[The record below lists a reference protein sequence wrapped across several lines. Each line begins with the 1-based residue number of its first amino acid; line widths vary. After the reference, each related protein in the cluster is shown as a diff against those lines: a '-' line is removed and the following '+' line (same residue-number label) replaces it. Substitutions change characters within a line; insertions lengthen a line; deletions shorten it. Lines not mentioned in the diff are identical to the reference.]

1 VDALKRLPW
10 RSLLLST
17 ALAIIAIKIIEFVL
31 SQGFVLAPAFFGW
44 TTTSLGS
51 LFLDL
56 GGGLAFG
63 RIGVLFLQRF
73 ERFNANYIPTRWG
86 LVLCLL
92 ISFLICSQIV
102 VGPILLIAETPVH
115 LIGVLVGV
123 FWNGK

>member
-31 SQGFVLAPAFFGW
+31 SQGFVLAPTFFGW
-44 TTTSLGS
+44 ISTPLGG

-63 RIGVLFLQRF
+63 RFGVLFLQRL

-92 ISFLICSQIV
+92 IAFLICSQIV

-123 FWNGK
+123 FWKGR

>member
-17 ALAIIAIKIIEFVL
+17 ALAIIAIKLIEFVL
-31 SQGFVLAPAFFGW
+31 SQGFIFAPAFFSW

-73 ERFNANYIPTRWG
+73 ERFSANYIPTRWG

-123 FWNGK
+123 FWKGR

>member
-17 ALAIIAIKIIEFVL
+17 ALAIIAIKLIEFVL
-31 SQGFVLAPAFFGW
+31 SQKFVLAPTFFGW
-44 TTTSLGS
+44 ISTPLGS

-56 GGGLAFG
+56 AGGLAFG

-73 ERFNANYIPTRWG
+73 ERFSANYIPTRWG

-123 FWNGK
+123 FWKGR